1 MSDAPS
7 SETGLPPRE
16 KPFQFSLRTM
26 LIGVT
31 VFALALGILVPL
43 VRRIFREQQRAVCTN
58 NLKQIGLALH
68 NYHDVYRCFPFAHVC
83 GPDGK
88 SWHSWRMAVLPFL
101 ESSSTY
107 DEYRFDE
114 PWDGPNNRK
123 LHSRQMYVYRC
134 PVEAADPSV
143 PATTTSYLAVVGPG
157 TAWPVPGQT
166 RIADFK
172 DGASNSILIVEVL
185 DSGIHWMEPRDLK
198 LEELELA
205 INPKSGQGITS
216 RHIGGACVLLADG
229 SVHFLP
235 SDTAP
240 ETLRSLFTIADGE
253 PDPWDDLPTR

>member
-1 MSDAPS
+1 MIDAPS
-7 SETGLPPRE
+7 SEAGQPPDE

-31 VFALALGILVPL
+31 VFALLLGILVPL
-43 VRRIFREQQRAVCTN
+43 VRRAFQEQQRAQCSN
-58 NLKQIGLALH
+58 NLKQIAVALH
-68 NYHDVYRCFPFAHVC
+68 NYHDFYKCFPFAHVC

-88 SWHSWRMAVLPFL
+88 PWHSWRMAILPFIQKNPYF
-101 ESSSTY
+101 EQ
-107 DEYRFDE
+107 YRFDE

-123 LHSRQMYVYRC
+123 LHSVVMPYRC
-134 PVEAADPSV
+134 PAEDASAA
-143 PATTTSYLAVVGPG
+143 ATTTSYLAVVGPG

-166 RIADFK
+166 RFADFA
-172 DGASNSILIVEVL
+172 DGTSNSIVIVEVV

-205 INPKSGQGITS
+205 INPKSGQGISS

-229 SVHFLP
+229 SVRFLP

-240 ETLRSLFTIADGE
+240 ETLRMLLTIADGE